1 MFFIIVYFLVQ
12 QSPNDNPSEAGTS
25 KEQKDAKNAEEQK
38 KQNPLMP
45 KSAVLRL
52 LSEMIKSYSSCTRL
66 ITNYSYH
73 GGQSDL
79 VVEVCRV

>member
-1 MFFIIVYFLVQ
+1 
-12 QSPNDNPSEAGTS
+12 
-25 KEQKDAKNAEEQK
+25 
-38 KQNPLMP
+38 MP

-79 VVEVCRV
+79 VVEVCKTSLNLSGMFIF